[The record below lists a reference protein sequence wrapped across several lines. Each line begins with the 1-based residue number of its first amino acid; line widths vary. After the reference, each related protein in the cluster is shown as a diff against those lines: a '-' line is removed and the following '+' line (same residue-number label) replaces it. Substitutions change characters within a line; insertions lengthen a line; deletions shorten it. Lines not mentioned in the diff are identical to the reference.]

1 MNNEIGVLVG
11 IHDGKADF
19 SQLAALKLT
28 VCSVVSWDVS
38 QFTDAVAA
46 RLRTDAKAAGV
57 RITSFWCGY
66 PGPAKWNFTEG
77 PETIGL
83 VPPQYR
89 AMRVDA
95 LKKGGEFTKKLG
107 APAAITHL
115 GFIPENANDPLF
127 AGVVAAT
134 RDIARH
140 YQKLGIEFWFET
152 GQETPITLLRL
163 IKQVDTPN
171 LGINLDPANLI
182 LYGRGSAIDSLD
194 VFGSYVKNVH
204 AKDGLYPTEPMNLGH
219 EVKVGEGRVRFP
231 EFLKRLN
238 EVGFKGE
245 LIIEREISGEQQK
258 KDIAETVENLKKW
271 MKAIE

>member
-1 MNNEIGVLVG
+1 MQNDIGVLVG
-11 IHDGKADF
+11 IHEGKADF
-19 SQLAALKLT
+19 SQLAALKLP
-28 VCSVVSWDVS
+28 VCSVVSWDPS

-46 RLRTDAKAAGV
+46 CLRADAKAAGV

-89 AMRVDA
+89 AMRVEA
-95 LKKGGEFTKKLG
+95 LKKGGEFAKKLG

-127 AGVVAAT
+127 ADVVAAV
-134 RDIARH
+134 REIALH
-140 YQKLGIEFWFET
+140 YQTLGVEFWFET

-163 IKQVDTPN
+163 IKQVGTPN

-182 LYGRGSAIDSLD
+182 LYGRGNPIDSLD
-194 VFGSYVKNVH
+194 VFGQYVKNVH

-219 EVKVGEGRVRFP
+219 EVKVGDGKVRFP
-231 EFLKRLN
+231 EFLRRLG
-238 EVGFKGE
+238 EVGFEGE

-258 KDIAETVENLKKW
+258 KDIAETVANLKRW
-271 MKAIE
+271 MAEI